1 MLFCVTTLLVAS
13 LNSQFADDFDL
24 AVLHKRWRWHAP
36 SGGEYSL
43 KDNRGWLRIS
53 LPKRKGGFNHWHG
66 VFDAPML
73 LTDVEGNFA
82 IQTRMRL
89 VKYADANFHTGLVV
103 AHSTKY
109 LTIFGPY
116 CSPALWKM
124 KRPEI
129 WLERTGEGRL
139 AVAPM
144 KSDEISLRVEVRGYE
159 LVAFCG
165 AEGDWRR
172 VATMRLWF
180 KPTMVGLIAKTW
192 GDESELAVDF
202 DYFKLEPIE
211 TTTQADVLD
220 INVNVDARRRL
231 NEINAMIYGH
241 FIEHL
246 GRCIYGGIWAEM
258 LYNRKFTGTSR
269 DGVVEGWR
277 QIGSGASYSPD
288 NTTFYVGGQAQRID
302 GHDEQEHGIAQ
313 DGLEI
318 EPKAYVG
325 RVVVRGDDVK
335 SITVSLRSGDQ
346 ILASQKLV
354 GVTNR
359 WRKLQFRLEPKAA
372 SSNASFAIT
381 FKGKGT
387 LHIGAA
393 SLMPADNIYGMR
405 RDVIEAIKAIRPP
418 IIRWPG
424 GNFVSGY
431 HWRDGIGDP
440 DKRPPRWDRA
450 WNAWEWN
457 DFGTD
462 EFIRFCKL
470 VGCEPYICVNA
481 GEGYADEAA
490 EWVEYCNGS
499 PDTRWGSVR
508 ALNGNREPYK
518 VRYFGIGNEMYG
530 NWQLGHLDAVKYA
543 LKSIE
548 FALAMKRVDRSIKL
562 IEVGVDGAGWNGW
575 NEKVVKIAGA
585 HFDMLSVHYYQG
597 YNANDDPL
605 LIYTTVASAPA
616 RIERMLNEV
625 AQIIEHNKPKGK
637 RITIA
642 FDEWNVWMPHQTAQ
656 AGLEGYYTL
665 RDGIFAAGVF
675 HALHR
680 LGGIV
685 EMANLAQLVNVL
697 GAIRTTQTKLL
708 LTPIY
713 HAFAMYVHGTGK
725 WRLQCEYD
733 SPKLSS
739 PTAADVDAVDLSATL
754 SEDGKRLFIAA
765 INRHPEMGA
774 RLHLKIDGFK
784 PKESVWLELM
794 TSASFNDANKFE
806 SPDVVKPR
814 RERISLDD
822 AFKFTLPKHSIA
834 ILQFEAKS

>member
-1 MLFCVTTLLVAS
+1 MFCVATLFTAS
-13 LNSQFADDFDL
+13 LGLQFVDEFDST
-24 AVLHKRWRWHAP
+24 ALHKRWRWHAP
-36 SGGEYSL
+36 VGGEYSL
-43 KDNRGWLRIS
+43 SANKGWFRVS
-53 LPKRKGGFNHWHG
+53 LPRRKGGFNHWHG

-73 LTDVEGNFA
+73 LTNVGGNF
-82 IQTRMRL
+82 TVETKMKL
-89 VKYADANFHTGLVV
+89 VRYADANFHTGLVV
-103 AHSTKY
+103 AHSTRY

-116 CSPALWKM
+116 CSPSLWKM
-124 KRPEI
+124 KRPEV

-139 AVAPM
+139 ATAPM
-144 KSDEISLRVEVRGYE
+144 KSDEVSLRIEVSGYE
-159 LVAFCG
+159 LTALCG
-165 AEGDWRR
+165 DGKEWRK

-192 GDESELAVDF
+192 GDESELVVDF
-202 DYFKLEPIE
+202 DYFKFEPAPVSASVE
-211 TTTQADVLD
+211 AMD
-220 INVNVDARRRL
+220 ISVNVDASKRL
-231 NEINAMIYGH
+231 NEINPMIYGH

-258 LYNRKFTGTSR
+258 LYNRKFTGISH
-269 DGVVEGWR
+269 DGVIEGWR
-277 QIGSGASYSPD
+277 RIGSGASYSPD
-288 NTTFYVGGQAQRID
+288 NIIFYVGGQAQRID

-325 RVVVRGDDVK
+325 RVIARGDGVK
-335 SITVSLRSGDQ
+335 SITVSIRSGEQ
-346 ILASQKLV
+346 ILAMQRLS
-354 GVTNR
+354 GITNR

-372 SSNASFAIT
+372 ASNASFAIA

-405 RDVIEAIKAIRPP
+405 RDVIEAIKAIKPP
-418 IIRWPG
+418 IVRWPG

-431 HWRDGIGDP
+431 HWRDGVGDI
-440 DKRPPRWDRA
+440 DRRPPRWDRA

-462 EFIRFCKL
+462 EFIRFCRL

-499 PDTRWGSVR
+499 PDTRWGSLR
-508 ALNGNREPYK
+508 ARYGNREPYK

-548 FALAMKRVDRSIKL
+548 FALAMRRVDRSIKL
-562 IEVGVDGAGWNGW
+562 IEVGVDGAGWGGW

-597 YNANDDPL
+597 YNANDDVS

-625 AQIIEHNKPKGK
+625 AQIIERNKPKGK

-642 FDEWNVWMPHQTAQ
+642 FDEWNVWMPHQTTQ
-656 AGLEGYYTL
+656 VGLEGYYTL
-665 RDGIFAAGVF
+665 RDAIFAAGVF

-697 GAIRTTQTKLL
+697 GAIRTTQTKVL

-713 HAFAMYVHGTGK
+713 HAFAMYVHRTGE
-725 WRLQCEYD
+725 RRVQCAYS

-739 PTAADVDAVDLSATL
+739 PAASDVDAVDLSATL
-754 SEDGKRLFIAA
+754 SGDGKKLFVAA
-765 INRHPEMGA
+765 INRHPEMSA
-774 RLHLKIDGFK
+774 RLHIKIEGFK
-784 PKESVWLELM
+784 PRERVWLELM

-806 SPDVVKPR
+806 SPDVVKPSR
-814 RERISLDD
+814 QCISLSE
-822 AFKFTLPKHSIA
+822 ACKFTLPKHSIA
-834 ILQFEAKS
+834 ILQFEAAP